1 MALVKYFRIG
11 WLAGRKHTHTNT
23 SILQSTAITGRNIV
37 RVRLVSQISGE
48 RERVVRWQGEFVKLP
63 LTEHSFGILN
73 SYRSVVHID

>member
-37 RVRLVSQISGE
+37 RVRLVSQISGYE
-48 RERVVRWQGEFVKLP
+48 NGWFVGKGNL
-63 LTEHSFGILN
+63 
-73 SYRSVVHID
+73 